1 MFQDNVFR
9 LIIDPPRSA
18 ALNMAIDEF
27 LMNEASKPRRIPVL
41 RIYSWEAPSY
51 SVGYFQKIDEVVGK
65 IKASQEDIAVVRR
78 LTGGG
83 WVFHGEDLTF
93 SLVIRY
99 PNPFFS
105 NDTKSSYLKI
115 NEALMM
121 GFRELHPKL
130 DFADCK
136 TLPSGRA
143 RNGRICFELP
153 ACYDLLLRGKKVVGA
168 SQRRSAGVVLHQ
180 SAVFLGDDKKV
191 LTGKILEGFREKW
204 KIDFEELP
212 LSNDELEKAREI
224 EKGRYSSPEWAI
236 S

>member
-105 NDTKSSYLKI
+105 NET
-115 NEALMM
+115 
-121 GFRELHPKL
+121 
-130 DFADCK
+130 
-136 TLPSGRA
+136 
-143 RNGRICFELP
+143 
-153 ACYDLLLRGKKVVGA
+153 
-168 SQRRSAGVVLHQ
+168 
-180 SAVFLGDDKKV
+180 
-191 LTGKILEGFREKW
+191 
-204 KIDFEELP
+204 
-212 LSNDELEKAREI
+212 
-224 EKGRYSSPEWAI
+224 
-236 S
+236 